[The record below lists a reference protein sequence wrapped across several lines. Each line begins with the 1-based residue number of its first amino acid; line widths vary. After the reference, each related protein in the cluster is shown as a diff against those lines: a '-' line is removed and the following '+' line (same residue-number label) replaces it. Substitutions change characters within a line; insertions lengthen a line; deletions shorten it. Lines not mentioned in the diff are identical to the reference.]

1 MYGSE
6 EQPYFSSHK
15 ISQLRKNPSMGI
27 LQSPPLLLPYT
38 LQQPPLLPHPTAHP
52 HRSSSSRGGLSSPPS
67 TRNSYRIKDHPPLTT
82 KKSTKIP
89 RKEDKKSPIAPKGI
103 HAYGNNKSVTRVSNG
118 SGRQKAV
125 DEDRVDN
132 MIPGFAGL
140 AISSPPPSSLP
151 LPTFSLRRKPI
162 RP

>member
-15 ISQLRKNPSMGI
+15 KSQLRKNPSMGI
-27 LQSPPLLLPYT
+27 LQSPPLLSYT
-38 LQQPPLLPHPTAHP
+38 LQQPPLLPHPTTHP
-52 HRSSSSRGGLSSPPS
+52 HHSSSSRGGISSPPA
-67 TRNSYRIKDHPPLTT
+67 TRNSCRTKDHPPLTN

-89 RKEDKKSPIAPKGI
+89 RKEDKKSPIVPKGI
-103 HAYGNNKSVTRVSNG
+103 YTPYGNNKPVTSN
-118 SGRQKAV
+118 SSARQKAV

-151 LPTFSLRRKPI
+151 LPTFSLRRKSI